1 MMTMVT
7 MAAVCYNNRALYY
20 YRTLNNNRTFNNNRT
35 LNNYWSFYDNR
46 SVVVVMMSYVNR
58 FNNHWVVMMSA
69 VMMMTVVNCFNTMVR
84 TAMMMMLC
92 RN

>member
-1 MMTMVT
+1 MTMMA

-20 YRTLNNNRTFNNNRT
+20 YRTFNNNRT
-35 LNNYWSFYDNR
+35 LNNYWSFYDYR
-46 SVVVVMMSYVNR
+46 SVVMMMSYVNR

-69 VMMMTVVNCFNTMVR
+69 VMMMTVVNCFNTMMR
-84 TAMMMMLC
+84 TVVMTMMLC